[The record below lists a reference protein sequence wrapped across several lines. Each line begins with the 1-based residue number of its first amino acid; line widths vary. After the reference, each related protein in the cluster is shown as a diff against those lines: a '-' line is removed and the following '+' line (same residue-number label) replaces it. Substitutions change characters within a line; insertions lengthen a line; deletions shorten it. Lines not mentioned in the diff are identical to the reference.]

1 VGCGGKGLKIIE
13 EISAVVAASLCTIC
27 SLSLPSYSR
36 PSLPK
41 ESFDG
46 FVRSAR
52 VLENHSC
59 VFCSHGDCVCFVG
72 SVLLTRI
79 RRQQTITVQFHSWL
93 DLRGR
98 AGRLLGPLKYCATL
112 NIYLSI
118 IFSYLIRQYLNQ
130 PKIDISKK
138 NSDFLTPTT
147 LLSLPLNFTSKNS
160 TVPPL

>member
-98 AGRLLGPLKYCATL
+98 AGRPLGPLKYCGPL

-118 IFSYLIRQYLNQ
+118 IFSYLENSNHKPRSWALLFNLATCSICLGPKYNCLFQ
-130 PKIDISKK
+130 P
-138 NSDFLTPTT
+138 
-147 LLSLPLNFTSKNS
+147 
-160 TVPPL
+160 